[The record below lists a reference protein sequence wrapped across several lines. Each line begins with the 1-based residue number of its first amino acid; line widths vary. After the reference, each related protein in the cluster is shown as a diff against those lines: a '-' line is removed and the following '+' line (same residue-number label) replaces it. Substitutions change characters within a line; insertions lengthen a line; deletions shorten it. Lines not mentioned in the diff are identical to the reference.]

1 MSRKEEIIYATLEL
15 ASIHGLKAVSLSMI
29 ADKVG
34 IKKPSLY
41 NHFQSKEEIVSAMY
55 AFLREQA
62 KMKNDVP
69 DDLSALFAGRKRGT
83 RI

>member
-34 IKKPSLY
+34 VTADTEPGDWT
-41 NHFQSKEEIVSAMY
+41 EII
-55 AFLREQA
+55 
-62 KMKNDVP
+62 
-69 DDLSALFAGRKRGT
+69 LSGRKTKNGKRQT
-83 RI
+83 NQP